1 MLWSRVCFQSS
12 IEHLQKFYTA
22 QTARFHMNP
31 DYGNV
36 LEGPSFRDF
45 FVRDGLYMFGKA
57 RKCNRTL

>member
-1 MLWSRVCFQSS
+1 MLFTHYIYNLATVYF
-12 IEHLQKFYTA
+12 TA

-36 LEGPSFRDF
+36 LEGPFFHDF

-57 RKCNRTL
+57 VYDMLMV